1 MARLRAS
8 RPLSRPLQMGRARRI
23 LAVTAGLV
31 AFGGVAG
38 AVAGALVALLV
49 TAISLGPREAL
60 DLDLIGFGATLGAP
74 LGAVLLPAAGWLL
87 MRRVP
92 LGRAMLWTTVGT
104 IGGGLVG
111 WFTPFRVDEFYRTLV
126 CGFLGFII
134 AVITLRRLGVRRDG
148 VTAQVADSSL
158 A

>member
-1 MARLRAS
+1 
-8 RPLSRPLQMGRARRI
+8 MGRARRI

>member
-1 MARLRAS
+1 MAGS
-8 RPLSRPLQMGRARRI
+8 KPTDPIQTLQMGRARRI

-31 AFGGVAG
+31 AFGAVAG
-38 AVAGALVALLV
+38 AVAGALVALL
-49 TAISLGPREAL
+49 AIAVSLGPLEAL

-92 LGRAMLWTTVGT
+92 LGRAMLWTTLGT

-111 WFTPFRVDEFYRTLV
+111 WFTPFLIDEFYRTLV
-126 CGFLGFII
+126 GGFLGFVI
-134 AVITLRRLGVRRDG
+134 AVITLRRLALRRESASAPGDP
-148 VTAQVADSSL
+148 SL

>member
-1 MARLRAS
+1 
-8 RPLSRPLQMGRARRI
+8 MGRTRRI

-31 AFGGVAG
+31 AFGAVAG
-38 AVAGALVALLV
+38 AIAGALVALL
-49 TAISLGPREAL
+49 AIALSLGPLEAL